1 MRKKRREYLLPH
13 YGQIVTTR
21 HSIWSYLSDI
31 DMDIGY
37 NTAILIALGREHK
50 DYYLRLYSICSK
62 LCFLSKLIYRC
73 EGGYR
78 VWGDQDY
85 IKMEEKYGE
94 DLTPEDIND
103 YMKSRKGFAKLPDH
117 YYDDVFT
124 NTLEFEDEALR
135 HLAEYNSFSED
146 KIDTGKE
153 MLEYVIRCKNLIAPI
168 CARLMRTID
177 EQFFIGEYAY
187 VFDYVLRHKGELPA
201 PEYGSL
207 KYRMDKHE
215 PFFPINYE
223 GFDITDNL
231 SGRFEEYD
239 TNMTWY

>member
-1 MRKKRREYLLPH
+1 
-13 YGQIVTTR
+13 
-21 HSIWSYLSDI
+21 
-31 DMDIGY
+31 
-37 NTAILIALGREHK
+37 
-50 DYYLRLYSICSK
+50 
-62 LCFLSKLIYRC
+62 
-73 EGGYR
+73 
-78 VWGDQDY
+78 
-85 IKMEEKYGE
+85 MEEKYGE

-168 CARLMRTID
+168 CARLMRAID

-207 KYRMDKHE
+207 EYRMDKHE

-231 SGRFEEYD
+231 SGKFEEYD